1 MEVADKGKI
10 RKVFPGGNTS
20 KGFYSLYQH
29 IIELDA
35 TRIFIVKGGPGVGKS
50 TFMKAIGEELVNR
63 GFDIEHHHC
72 SSDPDSLDGL
82 VIPSIRVA
90 LIDGTAPHIVD
101 PKNPGVVDEIINLGE
116 YWDEDKIVK
125 HKDSVLKTN
134 KRVGRLFG
142 IAYSLL
148 KESKVAYDEWQGYV
162 AESIDKAK
170 YNRIAKILI
179 EIVFEGAVGNYDTAP
194 KSRHLFASAITPKG
208 VWNYMDTLI
217 TKGMKLY
224 TIKGE
229 PGTGTKEMVAR
240 TAQAAEELGLYTEQF
255 HCPYEPDKVDMV
267 IIPAIN
273 TVVLNTT
280 QPYHFDVKGLEEI
293 SVIDNIDLD
302 ICIRQKVLDEYEPEI
317 VDAKARFHSLLD
329 KAINHLTQAKAT
341 HDDMEDFYINA
352 MDFDKINKKRTEI
365 LNRILKY
372 T

>member
-1 MEVADKGKI
+1 MI
-10 RKVFPGGNTS
+10 R
-20 KGFYSLYQH
+20 
-29 IIELDA
+29 
-35 TRIFIVKGGPGVGKS
+35 
-50 TFMKAIGEELVNR
+50 
-63 GFDIEHHHC
+63 
-72 SSDPDSLDGL
+72 
-82 VIPSIRVA
+82 
-90 LIDGTAPHIVD
+90 
-101 PKNPGVVDEIINLGE
+101 LGC
-116 YWDEDKIVK
+116 I
-125 HKDSVLKTN
+125 
-134 KRVGRLFG
+134 
-142 IAYSLL
+142 
-148 KESKVAYDEWQGYV
+148 Q
-162 AESIDKAK
+162 
-170 YNRIAKILI
+170 
-179 EIVFEGAVGNYDTAP
+179 

-293 SVIDNIDLD
+293 SVIDNIDLN